1 MKFDKNTKILIV
13 GLGLIGG
20 SYAKAL
26 SDEGYFVGAIDKN
39 KSSVEYALKNGLIQ
53 VGETSVKKDFVKDFD
68 LIVFALYPHDF
79 INWIKEYQSSIKSGA
94 LITDVTGVKSFVV
107 ENVQKI
113 LRGDL
118 EFVGAHPMAGKEVSG
133 VENAD
138 PKIFVGAN
146 YIVTPTKKNTDE
158 NVQAVKDLGRALGFE
173 RISSL
178 SPEEHDETVGF
189 LSHLTHCIAVSLMV
203 SKKSHHLAE
212 YTGDSFRDLTRI
224 AKINDEM
231 WSELFLANKDELLKQ
246 MDLFEEKFN
255 QLKEDIKND
264 NREKIR
270 ETLRESTARRKVFDK
285 DAKETNK

>member
-1 MKFDKNTKILIV
+1 M
-13 GLGLIGG
+13 
-20 SYAKAL
+20 
-26 SDEGYFVGAIDKN
+26 
-39 KSSVEYALKNGLIQ
+39 
-53 VGETSVKKDFVKDFD
+53 
-68 LIVFALYPHDF
+68 
-79 INWIKEYQSSIKSGA
+79 
-94 LITDVTGVKSFVV
+94 KSFVV

-146 YIVTPTKKNTDE
+146 YIVTPTKRNTDE
-158 NVQAVKDLGRALGFE
+158 NVQAVQDLGRALGFE
-173 RISSL
+173 RVSSL

-224 AKINDEM
+224 AK
-231 WSELFLANKDELLKQ
+231 STTKCGANFSLQ
-246 MDLFEEKFN
+246 T
-255 QLKEDIKND
+255 
-264 NREKIR
+264 R
-270 ETLRESTARRKVFDK
+270 
-285 DAKETNK
+285 TNS